1 MPYALNNAFILWYT
15 IAHYR
20 DMPTSIQIEKEVKER
35 LDKFKNHPRE
45 TYNEVLARMIRI
57 MSEEDAELSPKTI
70 KNIEKSLAE
79 IKAGKVYSHKE
90 VKKRLGLK

>member
-1 MPYALNNAFILWYT
+1 MY
-15 IAHYR
+15 
-20 DMPTSIQIEKEVKER
+20 TSIQVEKQTKEH

-57 MSEEDAELSPKTI
+57 MYEQTSEELSPQTI

-79 IKAGKVYSHKE
+79 IKAGKVLSHDD
-90 VKKRLGLK
+90 VKRKLGLK

>member
-1 MPYALNNAFILWYT
+1 
-15 IAHYR
+15 
-20 DMPTSIQIEKEVKER
+20 MPTSIQIEKEVKER

-79 IKAGKVYSHKE
+79 IKAGKVYSHKD

>member
-1 MPYALNNAFILWYT
+1 
-15 IAHYR
+15 
-20 DMPTSIQIEKEVKER
+20 MPTSIQIEKEVKER

-57 MSEEDAELSPKTI
+57 MSEEDATLSPKTI

>member
-1 MPYALNNAFILWYT
+1 
-15 IAHYR
+15 
-20 DMPTSIQIEKEVKER
+20 MPTSIQIEKEVKER

-45 TYNEVLARMIRI
+45 TYNEVLDRMIRI

>member
-1 MPYALNNAFILWYT
+1 
-15 IAHYR
+15 
-20 DMPTSIQIEKEVKER
+20 MPTSIQIEKETKAH

-45 TYNEVLARMIRI
+45 TYNDVLARMIRI
-57 MSEEDAELSPKTI
+57 MSQEEELSGQTI

-90 VKKRLGLK
+90 VKRRLGLK

>member
-1 MPYALNNAFILWYT
+1 
-15 IAHYR
+15 
-20 DMPTSIQIEKEVKER
+20 MPTSIQIEKEVKER

-79 IKAGKVYSHKE
+79 IKAGKVYTHKE

>member
-1 MPYALNNAFILWYT
+1 
-15 IAHYR
+15 
-20 DMPTSIQIEKEVKER
+20 MPTSIQIEKEVKER

-45 TYNEVLARMIRI
+45 TYNEVLDRMIRI
-57 MSEEDAELSPKTI
+57 LSEEDAELSPKTI

-79 IKAGKVYSHKE
+79 IKAGKVYSHKD

>member
-1 MPYALNNAFILWYT
+1 ML
-15 IAHYR
+15 
-20 DMPTSIQIEKEVKER
+20 TSIQVEKQIKDH

-57 MSEEDAELSPKTI
+57 VNEQTSEDLSPQTI

-79 IKAGKVYSHKE
+79 IKSGKVLSHKD
-90 VKKRLGLK
+90 VKRRLGLK

>member
-1 MPYALNNAFILWYT
+1 
-15 IAHYR
+15 
-20 DMPTSIQIEKEVKER
+20 MPTSIQIEKEVKER

-45 TYNEVLARMIRI
+45 TYNEVLDRMIRI
-57 MSEEDAELSPKTI
+57 MSEQDAELSPKTI